1 MLMPKILYEIPSK
14 GYYSR
19 VRRHHRAKEKTKMD
33 KAMLKAV
40 NEMADGKEKGLN
52 KIFSATY
59 NQIYSYLH
67 GFAKEEDE
75 ILELMHAIYLDVY
88 KNRKDA
94 KQQEDIF
101 SWIVKLATAHGKAYQ
116 AKQPDKTA
124 KAAVEK
130 TDKKLETEPKR
141 LDVKKAQRVYD
152 ACCVLLGLKPT
163 PIEEGDKKVIVSRKV
178 KEKVKEV
185 VVDEVEGAVKDEI
198 KSGLLALIASLSTK
212 AKVALLAGA
221 VTTTAVTTGVVGTV
235 IHSEEKK
242 EIVAEASKQQEDLS
256 DCIGLYIATMDGY
269 EGDKLLEPVKTGEY
283 EYTFKV
289 EDIRKHFP
297 DWEYAAIVIEE
308 LPTDMALAYYS
319 SAIDEAGS
327 DWIPSFTDSNVFSV
341 SCSGAIKVYIVPTE
355 DVEEMREHMYD

>member
-1 MLMPKILYEIPSK
+1 
-14 GYYSR
+14 
-19 VRRHHRAKEKTKMD
+19 MD
-33 KAMLKAV
+33 KVMQKAV
-40 NEMADGKEKGLN
+40 NEMADGKEKGFN
-52 KIFSATY
+52 KIYSASY
-59 NQIYSYLH
+59 NQIYTYLH
-67 GFAKEEDE
+67 SFVQNEDE

-94 KQQEDIF
+94 KQQEDII
-101 SWIVKLATAHGKAYQ
+101 SWIVKLATSHGKAYQ
-116 AKQPDKTA
+116 AKRSDKTS
-124 KAAVEK
+124 KDAVDK
-130 TDKKLETEPKR
+130 TDKKLAVEPKR
-141 LDVKKAQRVYD
+141 LNVKKAQRVYD

-163 PIEEGDKKVIVSRKV
+163 PIEEGDKKVFVSRKV

-198 KSGLLALIASLSTK
+198 KSGLWSLIASLSTK

-235 IHSEEKK
+235 IHLEEKK
-242 EIVAEASKQQEDLS
+242 EIVAEASKQQQEDLS
-256 DCIGLYIATMDGY
+256 DCIGLYTATMDGY
-269 EGDKLLEPVKTGEY
+269 EGDKILEPVKTGEY

-289 EDIRKHFP
+289 EGIRKHFP

-327 DWIPSFTDSNVFSV
+327 DWIPSFTDSNVFPV
-341 SCSGAIKVYIVPTE
+341 SCSGAIKVYIVPIE
-355 DVEEMREHMYD
+355 EVEEMRKHMYD